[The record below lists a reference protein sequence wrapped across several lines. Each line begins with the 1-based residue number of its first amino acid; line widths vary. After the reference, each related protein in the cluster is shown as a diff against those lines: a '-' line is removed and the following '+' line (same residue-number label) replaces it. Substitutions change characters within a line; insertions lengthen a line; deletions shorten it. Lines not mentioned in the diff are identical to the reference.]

1 MRAEGEAIA
10 GDAPRSES
18 DDAGPTALGGSP
30 GRRSW
35 GGPLRRLSARWA
47 LVALLTDYLL
57 AAVAFGAL
65 IPVFE
70 QPDEQ
75 AHYYVAQHVALTGAL
90 PIQAAAQDDRGPW
103 EQEGSQPP
111 LYYLLAAP
119 LLRLAGAYLAD
130 DGLWTND
137 QNTMGT
143 PALVGNENR
152 YIHDPAREG
161 WPWHGYALAA
171 HLGRLLSTLLG
182 LITVLAVFLVARRV
196 LGGRDWLGVA
206 AAALVAFNPQFLAVS
221 STFGNDALVI
231 ALSSAALALL
241 LLVWDQLEAGAEAA
255 DLARSVPTLAVVAG
269 LAPLAKISGLTL
281 LAFTVGTLAWLTW
294 RRRPSLLAATVG
306 PVLLGAAL
314 LAGWWYL
321 RNLRLYGDLLGF
333 ARMHPGGT
341 LRQDFHWLPWLRGE
355 AWGELKGVW
364 FSSWGLFGWFTVML
378 PGWVYGVITTAC
390 TGALAALA
398 LWGRKLPGL
407 DRGRL
412 AWLALWAALVLASL
426 LRWLSITKGGQGRLL
441 FPALAAGSVLLV
453 AGLAAALERWREGQG
468 SYWSYRSY
476 SSYSGNGP
484 GEPDRTHRTDRTN
497 KTYEPPDDDNR
508 PLALGLYALMF
519 LFSSACLFG
528 VIRPAYAAP
537 QRIGLAEVPRDAAPA
552 GVVFGEGLKLV
563 AVRAP
568 ARARSRE
575 RFPVTLYWQ
584 VERAL
589 TRDGL
594 VALELEV
601 THEDGDSISTGS
613 EGASL
618 AYPGAG
624 SRPPKLLAPGPWVY
638 VDRREMTAPSG
649 VGPQPVGGLLR
660 ISIYDPGAK
669 ASWRV
674 PDDPKR
680 GDWAVDVAIDPL
692 RPATFTG
699 ERIARFDNGVSLL
712 WPAKGVPQ
720 LWPGETDDPATQ
732 RTLHLTLEAIGVRL
746 GSIMSGWENEVLWSV
761 ERAPGEDL
769 QLFVHLLDA
778 QGKQLN
784 TWDGPLR
791 TQDHYAAR
799 QWQAGDTLRGIVF
812 WSLIPDEDKSG
823 GPWSEWSAQNLRPG
837 ARFTIAIGLY
847 RPGDGS
853 RIPAFDPDGQ
863 RLKDDVVVLHEIEVT
878 GP

>member
-1 MRAEGEAIA
+1 MRAEGDEVA
-10 GDAPRSES
+10 GDAARSEG
-18 DDAGPTALGGSP
+18 DDAGLASRERRPGARTWGSHFR
-30 GRRSW
+30 G
-35 GGPLRRLSARWA
+35 LSARWG
-47 LVALLTDYLL
+47 LVALLADYLL
-57 AAVAFGAL
+57 AALAFGAL

-75 AHYYVAQHVALTGAL
+75 AHYHVAQHVAFTGSL
-90 PIQAAAQDDRGPW
+90 PVQAAAQDDRGPW

-119 LLRLAGAYLAD
+119 LVRLSGGYLAA

-255 DLARSVPTLAVVAG
+255 DLARTVPTLAVVVG

-378 PGWVYGVITTAC
+378 PGWVYGVITAAC
-390 TGALAALA
+390 AGALAALA
-398 LWGRKLPGL
+398 LWGRKFPGL
-407 DRGRL
+407 DHGRL

-453 AGLAAALERWREGQG
+453 AGLAAALYRWREGG
-468 SYWSYRSY
+468 SYRSY
-476 SSYSGNGP
+476 SSYRSYGADGP
-484 GEPDRTHRTDRTN
+484 GEPDRTSRTN
-497 KTYEPPDDDNR
+497 TTHEPPADDGR

-519 LFSSACLFG
+519 LFSAACLFG

-584 VERAL
+584 VEQAL
-589 TRDGL
+589 SRDGL
-594 VALELEV
+594 VALEMVV
-601 THEDGDSISTGS
+601 THEDGDLVVGTST
-613 EGASL
+613 GASL

-638 VDRREMTAPSG
+638 VDRRTVVAPSG
-649 VGPQPVGGLLR
+649 VGPQPVGALLR
-660 ISIYDPGAK
+660 ISVYDPGAK
-669 ASWRV
+669 ESWRV

-692 RPATFTG
+692 AQAPVTG
-699 ERIARFDNGVSLL
+699 TLVARFGNGVSLL
-712 WPAKGVPQ
+712 RPAKGTPQ
-720 LWPGETDDPATQ
+720 LWPGETDDPAAEG
-732 RTLHLTLEAIGVRL
+732 TLHLTLEAIGARL
-746 GSIMSGWENEVLWSV
+746 GGIMSGWENEVLWSV

-778 QGKQLN
+778 QGRQWN
-784 TWDGPLR
+784 TFDRKLQ
-791 TQDHYAAR
+791 TEDHYAAR
-799 QWQAGDTLRGIVF
+799 QWQAGDTLRGIIY
-812 WSLIPDEDKSG
+812 WSLHPDEEASG
-823 GPWSEWSAQNLRPG
+823 VPWSEWSVEHLRPG
-837 ARFTIAIGLY
+837 ARFSIVVGLY

-853 RIPAFDPDGQ
+853 RIPAFDPDGR
-863 RLKDDVVVLHEIEVT
+863 RLKDDGVLLHAIEVT

>member
-1 MRAEGEAIA
+1 MRAESDAVA

-18 DDAGPTALGGSP
+18 DDPSPTARGGEP
-30 GRRSW
+30 GRRPWS
-35 GGPLRRLSARWA
+35 GSLRGLGAHWA
-47 LVALLTDYLL
+47 LAAVLADYLL
-57 AAVAFGAL
+57 AALAFGAL

-90 PIQAAAQDDRGPW
+90 PVQAAAQDDRGPW

-119 LLRLAGAYLAD
+119 LVSLAGGDLAA

-182 LITVLAVFLVARRV
+182 LITVLSVFLVARRV

-221 STFGNDALVI
+221 STFGNDALII

-241 LLVWDQLEAGAEAA
+241 LLVWDQLDAGAEAA
-255 DLARSVPTLAVVAG
+255 DLARTVPTLAVVAG

-341 LRQDFHWLPWLRGE
+341 LRQDFHWLSWLRGE

-378 PGWVYGVITTAC
+378 PGWVYGLITAAC
-390 TGALAALA
+390 TAALAALA

-407 DRGRL
+407 DRNRL

-453 AGLAAALERWREGQG
+453 AGLAAALNRWREGG
-468 SYWSYRSY
+468 WHRSCSSHRSY
-476 SSYSGNGP
+476 VP
-484 GEPDRTHRTDRTN
+484 GESHRTYRTDRTHRTN
-497 KTYEPPDDDNR
+497 KTYEPPADDDR

-519 LFSSACLFG
+519 LFSAACLFG

-537 QRIGLAEVPRDAAPA
+537 RRIGLAEVPRDAAPA

-568 ARARSRE
+568 ARARSGE

-584 VERAL
+584 VERPL

-601 THEDGDSISTGS
+601 THEDGDSILREST
-613 EGASL
+613 GASL

-638 VDRREMTAPSG
+638 VDRRTVVAPSG

-660 ISIYDPGAK
+660 ISVYDPGAK

-674 PDDPKR
+674 PADAKR

-692 RPATFTG
+692 RRATVTG
-699 ERIARFDNGVSLL
+699 EPIARFGNGVSLL
-712 WPAKGVPQ
+712 WPPKGKSQ
-720 LWPGETDDPATQ
+720 LWPGETDDPAAQ

-746 GSIMSGWENEVLWSV
+746 GSMVSGWENEVLWSV

-769 QLFVHLLDA
+769 QRFVHLLDA
-778 QGKQLN
+778 QGRQLN

-799 QWQAGDTLRGIVF
+799 QWQASDTLRGIIF
-812 WSLIPDEDKSG
+812 WSLYPDEDQSG
-823 GPWSEWSAQNLRPG
+823 VPWSEWAAEHLRPG
-837 ARFTIAIGLY
+837 ARFTIAVGLY

-853 RIPAFDPDGQ
+853 RIPAFDPEGK